1 MDFNAAWDAYAA
13 AVAGKGAMKST
24 EVPCAGGGQLTPPPA
39 LGYTARPMTLAE
51 SQHSIASDCD
61 TVKELLL
68 AKNRA
73 YGNAALVPLRIF
85 SKSAA
90 TEQIAV
96 RIDDKLSRI
105 AHTGF
110 ATADEDT
117 VLDLIGYLHLLRIA
131 RVVDL
136 RTEG

>member
-1 MDFNAAWDAYAA
+1 MTIDETQAAI
-13 AVAGKGAMKST
+13 
-24 EVPCAGGGQLTPPPA
+24 
-39 LGYTARPMTLAE
+39 TA
-51 SQHSIASDCD
+51 DCD
-61 TVKELLL
+61 SVKSLLL

-73 YGNAALVPLRIF
+73 YGNAALEPMRVF
-85 SKSAA
+85 SKAGPA
-90 TEQIAV
+90 EQIAV

-131 RVVDL
+131 RATAEEVA
-136 RTEG
+136 RG